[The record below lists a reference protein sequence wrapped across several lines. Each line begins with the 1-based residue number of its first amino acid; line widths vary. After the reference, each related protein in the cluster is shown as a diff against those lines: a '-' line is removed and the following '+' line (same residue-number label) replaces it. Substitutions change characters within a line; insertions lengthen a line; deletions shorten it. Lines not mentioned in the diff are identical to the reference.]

1 MTKNAKKT
9 EKEHTQECILIIC
22 AHSDDQIFGPGGT
35 IAKYAKEGKKVFT
48 IIFSYGEMTHPYYKK
63 ELAITTRVKES
74 QDVDKFIGGQGAI
87 FLGIEEN
94 KFMEQFKEKKMYPK
108 LKRIILQH
116 KPTRIFTHSLDDPH
130 PDHRATN
137 KLLLETLDRMKYKCD
152 VYMFDVWT
160 FLNFKKQ
167 HYPKIVIDITSTFKT
182 KIKALK
188 MFKSQQIALTTL
200 LWSVYLK
207 AWLHGKGNKTK
218 YAEVFYKIR

>member
-1 MTKNAKKT
+1 MSNNKQ
-9 EKEHTQECILIIC
+9 EQECILIIC

-35 IAKYAKEGKKVFT
+35 AAKYAKEGKKVFT
-48 IIFSYGEMTHPYYKK
+48 IIFSYGESTHPHYKK
-63 ELAITTRVKES
+63 ELAITTRVKEA
-74 QDVDKFIGGQGAI
+74 QEVDKFIGGEGVI

-94 KFMEQFKEKKMYPK
+94 KFIEQFNAKKMYPK

-116 KPTRIFTHSLDDPH
+116 KPVTIFTHSLDDPH

-137 KLLLETLDRMKYKCD
+137 RLLLETLDWMKYKCD

-167 HYPKIVIDITSTFKT
+167 HYPKIIIDISSTFKT

-188 MFKSQQIALTTL
+188 MFKSQKIALTTL
-200 LWSVYLK
+200 LWSVYAR
-207 AWLHGKGNKTK
+207 AWFQGKINKTK